1 VSYKALGIKKMKN
14 NLKINNELIDQYKIS
29 NIENVQTVTSG
40 EISTNIEIVDIL
52 DKKIIFFQ
60 NGNKKSAYFYKSL
73 NETFVDLEGEQFILS
88 KNKKSLSKTSGDG
101 DGQLLSPMPGK
112 ILQVLVNAHDN
123 VKAGQSLIVME
134 AMKMEHTIKAGFDG
148 KVEKIFFN
156 EGDLVEGDVELI
168 SLSSDEKE

>member
-1 VSYKALGIKKMKN
+1 MKN

-29 NIENVQTVTSG
+29 NKENVHKIISG
-40 EISTNIEIVDIL
+40 EISTEIEIVDTL
-52 DKKIIFFQ
+52 ENKIIFIQ
-60 NGNKKSAYFYKSL
+60 NGIKKSAYFYKSI
-73 NETFVDLEGEQFILS
+73 NETFVDVQGEQFTLS
-88 KNKKSLSKTSGDG
+88 KNKKTLSKTSGEG
-101 DGQLLSPMPGK
+101 QGQLLSPMPGK
-112 ILQVLVNAHDN
+112 ILQVLVNDQDS
-123 VKAGQSLIVME
+123 VSAGQALIVME

>member
-1 VSYKALGIKKMKN
+1 M
-14 NLKINNELIDQYKIS
+14 
-29 NIENVQTVTSG
+29 
-40 EISTNIEIVDIL
+40 
-52 DKKIIFFQ
+52 
-60 NGNKKSAYFYKSL
+60 
-73 NETFVDLEGEQFILS
+73 EGEQFILS

-148 KVEKIFFN
+148 KVEKIF
-156 EGDLVEGDVELI
+156 LMKVI
-168 SLSSDEKE
+168 